1 MLQKESWVYVSD
13 NTNIRWL
20 KLFHLYKG
28 FFRKSTSDGFF
39 VKGSARIVEPP
50 RLEYKGFK
58 YKFSLKGD
66 IARAI
71 IIRTN
76 RKFQKIDSSSVRFY
90 SNNLIVIKKK
100 QDTRS
105 KYVNGPVSKSLKRK
119 KFISLFKTV
128 IL

>member
-28 FFRKSTSDGFF
+28 FFRKSTTDGFF

-58 YKFSLKGD
+58 YKFSIKGD

-71 IIRTN
+71 LLRTN
-76 RKFQKIDSSSVRFY
+76 KKYIKSDSSNIRFY
-90 SNNLIVIKKK
+90 TNNLIIIKKK

-105 KYVNGPVSKSLKRK
+105 KYLNGPVSKSVKRK
-119 KFISLFKTV
+119 KFISLFNNV
-128 IL
+128 IV